1 VCSIRQV
8 YPARPVN
15 VQAIDSALPPHCCYQ
30 ARWWGTSCPYARAPV
45 STSGS
50 PPVHAGR
57 RRHGLRSGLD
67 RGALRR
73 AGGEACRG
81 GLRTAR
87 RCWWGAGW
95 GAGSRRALG
104 QLQRRRYL
112 VGGPVFP
119 TSEATGQPVR
129 SRTTQGPGSHV
140 RAGPRRRWVGRWVGA
155 GWALGRVRTRQYLAA
170 APAEAGSGQS
180 GGPLRP
186 PGPRGDHPRGSRR
199 PRRRCRGRWV
209 TQRPDPTGAGS

>member
-1 VCSIRQV
+1 MCSIRQV

-30 ARWWGTSCPYARAPV
+30 ARWWGTSRPCARAPV

-87 RCWWGAGW
+87 RCWWGAGST
-95 GAGSRRALG
+95 AAAAVSRRRASVPHFRGHRAARTVQDYAGARFSCPRGTSPSLGGALG
-104 QLQRRRYL
+104 
-112 VGGPVFP
+112 
-119 TSEATGQPVR
+119 
-129 SRTTQGPGSHV
+129 
-140 RAGPRRRWVGRWVGA
+140 GRWVGA